1 MKEISIRRI
10 RKIPRYKISIV
21 FTIRT
26 KNRYFDLDYILQIV
40 EWLNEAS
47 LNPGEDIKVA
57 NLCKVQEILINKEPQ
72 LLPLYL
78 DEALQFSLD
87 RNAEVRKTI
96 TGFIE
101 EAG

>member
-1 MKEISIRRI
+1 M
-10 RKIPRYKISIV
+10 
-21 FTIRT
+21 
-26 KNRYFDLDYILQIV
+26 QIV

-47 LNPGEDIKVA
+47 LSSGEDVKVA

-87 RNAEVRKTI
+87 RNAEVKKTV

>member
-1 MKEISIRRI
+1 MDPRIHRRAEPE
-10 RKIPRYKISIV
+10 KGPG
-21 FTIRT
+21 
-26 KNRYFDLDYILQIV
+26 DLVV

-47 LNPGEDIKVA
+47 LSQTEDVKVT
-57 NLCKVQEILINKEPQ
+57 NLCKVQEILVNKEPQ

-87 RNAEVRKTI
+87 RNAEVKKTV

>member
-1 MKEISIRRI
+1 MS
-10 RKIPRYKISIV
+10 RKNDK
-21 FTIRT
+21 
-26 KNRYFDLDYILQIV
+26 YFNLNFIFQIV

-47 LNPGEDIKVA
+47 LNPGEDIKVT

-87 RNAEVRKTI
+87 RYAEVRKTI

>member
-1 MKEISIRRI
+1 MS
-10 RKIPRYKISIV
+10 RKNDK
-21 FTIRT
+21 
-26 KNRYFDLDYILQIV
+26 YFNLNYIFQIV

-47 LNPGEDIKVA
+47 LNPGEDIKVT

-87 RNAEVRKTI
+87 RYAEVRKTI

>member
-1 MKEISIRRI
+1 MS
-10 RKIPRYKISIV
+10 
-21 FTIRT
+21 T
-26 KNRYFDLDYILQIV
+26 YFDLDYVLQIV

-47 LNPGEDIKVA
+47 LSPGEDVKVA